1 MSTIL
6 NKKEMK
12 NAVVFLA
19 TGFEE
24 IEALGTID
32 VLRRGGVRVMMVSIT
47 GDRLVI
53 GAHDI
58 PVMADYLF
66 EEADFSCVDA
76 LILPGGIPGS
86 NHLNA
91 HAHLKE
97 LVKEKTEEG
106 VLIGAICA
114 GPMVLGGLGLLKGK
128 RATCFPFFEPT
139 MVGAIPTDNGV
150 EQDGNIITSKG
161 PGFAAL
167 LRFALGTD
175 ANILILTEKGKC
187 FGGFFI
193 FSGLPDYR
201 KSIKPEAVQETGLHL
216 CFYWKCKVLIFRV
229 HLTGAKCSY
238 IYIYS
243 SNIQHHMMGC
253 KLLIIN

>member
-1 MSTIL
+1 
-6 NKKEMK
+6 MK

-32 VLRRGGVRVMMVSIT
+32 VLRRGAVRVMMVSIT

-97 LVKEKTEEG
+97 LVKEKTE
-106 VLIGAICA
+106 
-114 GPMVLGGLGLLKGK
+114 
-128 RATCFPFFEPT
+128 
-139 MVGAIPTDNGV
+139 AIPTDNGV

-161 PGFAAL
+161 PGFMFEFGLTILRNLKDEEIALEVADAL
-167 LRFALGTD
+167 LYDALLHGT
-175 ANILILTEKGKC
+175 K
-187 FGGFFI
+187 
-193 FSGLPDYR
+193 
-201 KSIKPEAVQETGLHL
+201 H
-216 CFYWKCKVLIFRV
+216 
-229 HLTGAKCSY
+229 
-238 IYIYS
+238 
-243 SNIQHHMMGC
+243 
-253 KLLIIN
+253 

>member
-1 MSTIL
+1 
-6 NKKEMK
+6 MK

-114 GPMVLGGLGLLKGK
+114 GPMVLG
-128 RATCFPFFEPT
+128 
-139 MVGAIPTDNGV
+139 AIPTDNGV

-161 PGFAAL
+161 PGFMFEFGLTILRNLKDEEIALEVADAL
-167 LRFALGTD
+167 LYDALLHGT
-175 ANILILTEKGKC
+175 K
-187 FGGFFI
+187 
-193 FSGLPDYR
+193 
-201 KSIKPEAVQETGLHL
+201 H
-216 CFYWKCKVLIFRV
+216 
-229 HLTGAKCSY
+229 
-238 IYIYS
+238 
-243 SNIQHHMMGC
+243 
-253 KLLIIN
+253 